1 MSEKELLDE
10 ESIPAG
16 LRTIFTRIQR
26 RDTIDA
32 LKEFGVALTDSEGKF
47 VGAYKTIQLL
57 SEGLSSIDPRD
68 LKFSEIVEQL
78 GGFRQIGK
86 VIALIHAF
94 LDEES
99 IDDSIVSINQY
110 YSKLSRPSWDE
121 YFLSLAFNISL
132 RSEDPDI
139 KHGSVIVN
147 QYHQIIG
154 TGYNGPIKGSINA
167 LIPLHIREEKRKWMI
182 HAEENSI
189 LNSTQ
194 NPSERGDGC
203 KIYITGQPCNHCL
216 QRIINFGIK
225 KIIIADRIGSIT
237 ENDEMNIMRDKLL
250 EMSGAKIEKFSTN
263 NMWLKRFCQ
272 GVI

>member
-47 VGAYKTIQLL
+47 VGAYKAIQLL
-57 SEGLSSIDPRD
+57 SERLSSIDPRD
-68 LKFSEIVEQL
+68 LKFSEIIEQL

-86 VIALIHAF
+86 AIALIHAF

>member
-47 VGAYKTIQLL
+47 VGAYKAIQLL

-99 IDDSIVSINQY
+99 IDDSIVSVNQY

>member
-47 VGAYKTIQLL
+47 VGAYKAIHLL

>member
-10 ESIPAG
+10 ESILAG

-47 VGAYKTIQLL
+47 VGAYKAIQLL

-99 IDDSIVSINQY
+99 IDDSIVSVNQY

>member
-32 LKEFGVALTDSEGKF
+32 LKEFGVVLTDSEGKF
-47 VGAYKTIQLL
+47 VGTYKAIQLL

-99 IDDSIVSINQY
+99 IDDYIVSINQY

>member
-47 VGAYKTIQLL
+47 VGAYKAIQML

-99 IDDSIVSINQY
+99 IDDSIVSVNQY

>member
-47 VGAYKTIQLL
+47 VGAYKAIQML

>member
-10 ESIPAG
+10 ESIPTG

-32 LKEFGVALTDSEGKF
+32 LKEFGVVLTDSEGKF
-47 VGAYKTIQLL
+47 VGTYKAIQLL

>member
-10 ESIPAG
+10 ESIATG

-32 LKEFGVALTDSEGKF
+32 L
-47 VGAYKTIQLL
+47 QLL
-57 SEGLSSIDPRD
+57 SEELSSIDPKD
-68 LKFSEIVEQL
+68 LKFSETVEQL

-86 VIALIHAF
+86 VIALIQEFATAQDA
-94 LDEES
+94 LSIAQGGQGSLAKDAM

>member
-47 VGAYKTIQLL
+47 VGAYKAIQLL

-154 TGYNGPIKGSINA
+154 ENQHMVG
-167 LIPLHIREEKRKWMI
+167 EEIWI
-182 HAEENSI
+182 
-189 LNSTQ
+189 
-194 NPSERGDGC
+194 
-203 KIYITGQPCNHCL
+203 
-216 QRIINFGIK
+216 
-225 KIIIADRIGSIT
+225 
-237 ENDEMNIMRDKLL
+237 
-250 EMSGAKIEKFSTN
+250 
-263 NMWLKRFCQ
+263 
-272 GVI
+272 

>member
-10 ESIPAG
+10 ESIATG

-32 LKEFGVALTDSEGKF
+32 L
-47 VGAYKTIQLL
+47 QLL
-57 SEGLSSIDPRD
+57 SEELSSIDPKD

-86 VIALIHAF
+86 VIALIQEFATAQGGQGS
-94 LDEES
+94 LAKDAM

>member
-1 MSEKELLDE
+1 
-10 ESIPAG
+10 
-16 LRTIFTRIQR
+16 
-26 RDTIDA
+26 
-32 LKEFGVALTDSEGKF
+32 
-47 VGAYKTIQLL
+47 
-57 SEGLSSIDPRD
+57 
-68 LKFSEIVEQL
+68 
-78 GGFRQIGK
+78 
-86 VIALIHAF
+86 
-94 LDEES
+94 
-99 IDDSIVSINQY
+99 
-110 YSKLSRPSWDE
+110 
-121 YFLSLAFNISL
+121 
-132 RSEDPDI
+132 
-139 KHGSVIVN
+139 
-147 QYHQIIG
+147 
-154 TGYNGPIKGSINA
+154 
-167 LIPLHIREEKRKWMI
+167 MI

-203 KIYITGQPCNHCL
+203 KIYITCQPCNHCL

>member
-47 VGAYKTIQLL
+47 VGAYKAIQML

-263 NMWLKRFCQ
+263 IMWLKRFCQ

>member
-10 ESIPAG
+10 ESIAAG

-32 LKEFGVALTDSEGKF
+32 L
-47 VGAYKTIQLL
+47 QLL
-57 SEGLSSIDPRD
+57 SEELSSIDPRD
-68 LKFSEIVEQL
+68 LKFSEVVEQL

-86 VIALIHAF
+86 VIALIQEFATAQDA
-94 LDEES
+94 LRIAQEGQGPLAKDAM
-99 IDDSIVSINQY
+99 IDDSIVSINKY
-110 YSKLSRPSWDE
+110 YSQLSRPSWDE
-121 YFLSLAFNISL
+121 YFLFLAFNISL

-154 TGYNGPIKGSINA
+154 TGYNGPIKGSINHM
-167 LIPLHIREEKRKWMI
+167 IPLHIRDEKRKWMI

-194 NPSERGDGC
+194 NSSERGGGC
-203 KIYITGQPCNHCL
+203 TIYITGQPCNSCL

-225 KIIIADRIGSIT
+225 KIVVADRVGSIT
-237 ENDEMNIMRDKLL
+237 DNEETNIMRDKIL
-250 EMSGAKIEKFSTN
+250 EMCNMKIEKISIN
-263 NMWLKRFCQ
+263 NIWLKRICM